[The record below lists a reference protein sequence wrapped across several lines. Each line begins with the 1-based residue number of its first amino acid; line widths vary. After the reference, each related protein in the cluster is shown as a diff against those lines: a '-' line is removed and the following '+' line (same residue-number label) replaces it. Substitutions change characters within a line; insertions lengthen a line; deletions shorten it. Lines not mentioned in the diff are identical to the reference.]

1 MTRRN
6 PGGVDPDGL
15 LAQLDKK
22 LATIREAT
30 RQANEAIQGVK
41 EVMREAKKY
50 REDLEI
56 ATQKAVDER
65 VAEAVAIGLETFKEA
80 LDGAIESG
88 TERTYKRFD
97 ELTSLLMGEDRA
109 SRRQG
114 HKSLKEMTLDKLDIQ
129 PHKYNPQLGH
139 PGICL
144 DCRFPFDNKEI
155 HPE

>member
-22 LATIREAT
+22 LAAIKDAT

-41 EVMREAKKY
+41 EVMREAKAY
-50 REDLEI
+50 RADLEI

-80 LDGAIESG
+80 LDGAMTSA
-88 TERTYKRFD
+88 TEATYARFD
-97 ELTSLLMGEDRA
+97 QLIALLLGEDKATQRLG
-109 SRRQG
+109 RRSYAELVLNKAG
-114 HKSLKEMTLDKLDIQ
+114 LM
-129 PHKYNPQLGH
+129 PHKYSPLDDDPDQCIHCRIPQS
-139 PGICL
+139 
-144 DCRFPFDNKEI
+144 NKEV